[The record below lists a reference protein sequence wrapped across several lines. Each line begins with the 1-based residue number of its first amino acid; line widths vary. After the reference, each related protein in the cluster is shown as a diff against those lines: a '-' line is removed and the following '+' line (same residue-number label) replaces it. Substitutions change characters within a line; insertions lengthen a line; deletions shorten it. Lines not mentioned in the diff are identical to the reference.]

1 MKGLGIKTKGDLRN
15 LAPLVGALIPIRS
28 EEVFTSLKVDF
39 IGVEKDIISET
50 LQFNHVKK

>member
-15 LAPLVGALIPIRS
+15 LAPFVGTLIPIRS

-39 IGVEKDIISET
+39 IRVEKDIISET
-50 LQFNHVKK
+50 